1 MQEHVQMEVAAR
13 EERGK
18 NAARRMRAGGRTPAS
33 LYGLSHEP
41 QALSIDTKAA
51 LRLLTSRTDRN
62 RVLELKGAAKG
73 LAMARDWQ
81 TDPVTGRLLHIDFRR
96 VDLDKPIILP
106 APIVT
111 TGVSYGA
118 KNEGGLEDVIL
129 REVKVECRPDDI
141 PEKIEVNITQLR
153 AGQSIRVRDLELGEQ
168 VRVLGN
174 PDAVIVRVVGKRTG
188 GAEETEQEAA
198 AAPAE

>member
-1 MQEHVQMEVAAR
+1 MEEHVQMEVAAR

-18 NAARRMRAGGRTPAS
+18 NAARRMRASGRTPAS
-33 LYGLSHEP
+33 LYGLNHEP

-62 RVLELKGAAKG
+62 RVLELKGAAQG

-81 TDPVTGRLLHIDFRR
+81 TDPVTGKLLHIDFRR
-96 VDLDKPIILP
+96 VDLAKSIVLP
-106 APIVT
+106 APVVT
-111 TGVSYGA
+111 KGVSYGA

-129 REVKVECRPDDI
+129 REVQIECQPDDI
-141 PEKIEVNITQLR
+141 PERIEVDITHLR
-153 AGQSIRVRDLELGEQ
+153 AGQSIRVRDLELGER
-168 VRVLGN
+168 VRILDS
-174 PDAVIVRVVGKRTG
+174 PDAVIVRVVGKRA
-188 GAEETEQEAA
+188 GAEESEQETA